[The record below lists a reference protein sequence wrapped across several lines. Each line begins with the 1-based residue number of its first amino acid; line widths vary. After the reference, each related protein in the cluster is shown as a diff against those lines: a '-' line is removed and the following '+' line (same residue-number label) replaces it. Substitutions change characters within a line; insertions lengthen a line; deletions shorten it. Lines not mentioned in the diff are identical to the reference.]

1 MFPVLPIQD
10 PESLLDDGQP
20 LFNMALTSL
29 YSVETQ
35 RAGLHFLL
43 AMCEKVELSRAVL
56 LRILNA
62 LLQSMSDSYV
72 VDYEK
77 TSNLLLLN
85 KVCGSRSA
93 FYTVNSL

>member
-1 MFPVLPIQD
+1 
-10 PESLLDDGQP
+10 
-20 LFNMALTSL
+20 MALTPP

-56 LRILNA
+56 LRILAA
-62 LLQSMSDSYV
+62 LLQSMSDAYD

-77 TSNLLLLN
+77 TSNVLLLN
-85 KVCGSRSA
+85 KVCEKDW
-93 FYTVNSL
+93 